1 MSITRT
7 HLKIGL
13 FGRLRI
19 KWEKKSNKNSF
30 SLAKRSIT
38 TQMANTFRIQIIII
52 KFILFKQTH
61 LFTSKYVL
69 RRF

>member
-1 MSITRT
+1 MSFTRT

-19 KWEKKSNKNSF
+19 KWEKKSNENSF